1 MSITNAVKQK
11 MISDYISNPQG
22 RAKLAASMT
31 QPLRLRRDYLSVGRK
46 TFLVEQL
53 PDGALPIY
61 DKDPDVTAYVVGE
74 EGENILAVTKPR
86 RVIFPLFEIASNPEI
101 PLTQIKERR
110 FDLIERAQDL
120 ARSQIQA
127 AEDERVFAVL
137 DAIATN
143 GFDSIAGGENA
154 DIPVVAPITG
164 AVLADAF
171 SLIERHDL
179 RVARVFMNARDYA
192 DLRKFGRDILDIET
206 QRDLLK
212 TGLMGTLWGSQIIVS
227 RLVPVGTVYV
237 CCEPEM
243 FGRIPVRTEL
253 TVLSCRRPE
262 GTHHRVQL
270 LREHRTGRLQPEG
283 SRPPDH
289 HAYLIR
295 LNGPRTPDRIFRSGV
310 SRFRMGIV
318 AQRWGCRCW
327 LLSRERSVRGNPPS
341 VGNWPKSW
349 VLKWFQN
356 LCGTTR
362 ICRTS
367 MRTPTVGPSPHRCSW
382 LPIGSAAT
390 GTCLGSRAGS
400 CSTDSCSRT
409 ACSPRC
415 VVTWAT

>member
-1 MSITNAVKQK
+1 
-11 MISDYISNPQG
+11 
-22 RAKLAASMT
+22 MT
-31 QPLRLRRDYLSVGRK
+31 QPLRLRRDYTAVGRK

-120 ARSQIQA
+120 ARAQIQA

-143 GFDSIAGGENA
+143 GFDSIAGGENP
-154 DIPVVAPITG
+154 DIPVVAPISG

-171 SLIERHDL
+171 ALIERHDL

-192 DLRKFGRDILDIET
+192 DIRKFGRDILDIES

-212 TGLMGTLWGSQIIVS
+212 TGLQATLWGAQIITS

-253 TVLSCRRPE
+253 TVLSADDPKA
-262 GTHHRVQL
+262 
-270 LREHRTGRLQPEG
+270 RTIGFSVFENLGIGAYNPKGLARL
-283 SRPPDH
+283 
-289 HAYLIR
+289 
-295 LNGPRTPDRIFRSGV
+295 TV
-310 SRFRMGIV
+310 SR
-318 AQRWGCRCW
+318 
-327 LLSRERSVRGNPPS
+327 
-341 VGNWPKSW
+341 
-349 VLKWFQN
+349 
-356 LCGTTR
+356 
-362 ICRTS
+362 
-367 MRTPTVGPSPHRCSW
+367 
-382 LPIGSAAT
+382 
-390 GTCLGSRAGS
+390 
-400 CSTDSCSRT
+400 
-409 ACSPRC
+409 
-415 VVTWAT
+415 